1 MKKQEEENKVSAPHL
16 SFAAKWAPRER
27 KTYDKK
33 YKVVDEIAS
42 YMFPSK
48 SDMRHDIILCS
59 PMARIS
65 LFHREGRG
73 SIPRI
78 GTPAFPSQVKG
89 GALKM
94 RCVMLREFKSHCW

>member
-48 SDMRHDIILCS
+48 SVVGGGETKYKRRKLYRNVLTRLCK
-59 PMARIS
+59 S
-65 LFHREGRG
+65 L
-73 SIPRI
+73 SIPEI
-78 GTPAFPSQVKG
+78 YMSSKKWG
-89 GALKM
+89 GNKFQKRSVRLY
-94 RCVMLREFKSHCW
+94 E